1 MSDAS
6 DYALIRR
13 WVGLFT
19 EPDHNDP
26 HTARNRWLRRQRV
39 LATHGMQPGEHA
51 KLFEAQREFA
61 PEVSVFDSGAFV
73 KTEGHVTVH

>member
-1 MSDAS
+1 MN
-6 DYALIRR
+6 DYDLIRK
-13 WVGLFT
+13 WLGLFT

-61 PEVSVFDSGAFV
+61 PEVSCFDRTAYV
-73 KTEGHVTVH
+73 EIETTVTVH